1 MNNGCEG
8 NLPKGASSGAFAR
21 RMRAALRT
29 LIAWAGMALLAKAQA
44 EGTAAQVA
52 PVEARASLWN
62 GFEKESFLIN
72 GCEAYVVIPKIA
84 APGKPW
90 IWRTSFP
97 DYQPAVDVELVR
109 NGWHIGYINV
119 VELLGSD
126 SSLDAMD
133 QFYVQVRSQWGLA
146 ERMALE
152 PCSRGGLPAYRYAAR
167 HPERIACIYGDSP
180 VMDFRSWPLKW
191 ARDHS
196 VEWQKVLRAY
206 GFKDDAEAMA
216 YSKNPIDQLA
226 PLARAGI
233 PIRHVICL
241 GDQVVP
247 PEFNTLEA
255 KRRLQAMGS
264 DLEVVSVKE
273 SDEYWGHHFPL
284 PDEFGSVRFVM
295 DHSYVLP
302 EGHEYFQLRDGLA
315 NCEATFEKERR
326 GRVVFFGG
334 SITFNPGWRDDVM
347 RYLQQRF
354 PRTTFDFAAAGI
366 PSLGS
371 VPHAFRLERDV
382 LAGGPVDLIFVEAAV
397 NDHNYDTY
405 PNRTV
410 LALRGME
417 GVVRHLRLA
426 NPLTDIVEL
435 HFIHD
440 EHFETYRTGQT
451 PYTIAAHE
459 QVAARYGC
467 PSLNLSREVSDRIN
481 AHEFTWAG
489 DFRNIH
495 PSPYGQLLYAD
506 SITRMLDACLAAPP
520 AAPRPHG
527 LPRPLDAFSYFNGR
541 LGTLRDA
548 RIVAGFTLDPSW
560 KPSDG
565 LPTRDGF
572 VNVPALVATEPGSEF
587 DLDFEGNAVGLLITS
602 GPDAGIVES
611 SVDGGAWK
619 KIDTFTIFSP
629 SLHLPWAIILADGL
643 PQGRHA
649 IRVRIA
655 PDHNPKSTGTALR
668 AQLILL
674 N

>member
-1 MNNGCEG
+1 MRS
-8 NLPKGASSGAFAR
+8 ASPLIRLRDSLVALISAAGLAFVPGVR
-21 RMRAALRT
+21 CGE
-29 LIAWAGMALLAKAQA
+29 IAGR
-44 EGTAAQVA
+44 VA
-52 PVEARASLWN
+52 PVGTQVSEWN
-62 GFEKESFLIN
+62 GYEKQSFLVN
-72 GCEAYVVIPKIA
+72 GFPAYVVIPKIA

-97 DYQPAVDVELVR
+97 DYQPVVDIELVR
-109 NGWHIGYINV
+109 NGWHIGYIDV

-126 SSLDAMD
+126 SSLDDMD
-133 QFYVQVRSQWGLA
+133 QFYAQVRCQWGLA

-167 HPERIACIYGDSP
+167 HPERVACIYGDSP
-180 VMDFRSWPLKW
+180 VMDFKSWPMKW
-191 ARDHS
+191 TRDNAA
-196 VEWQKVLRAY
+196 EWQKVLKDY
-206 GFKDDAEAMA
+206 GFKDAAEAMA
-216 YSKNPIDQLA
+216 YAKNPIDQLA
-226 PLARAGI
+226 PIARAKI

-247 PEFNTLEA
+247 PESNTLEA
-255 KRRLQAMGS
+255 KRRLGQLGS

-273 SDEYWGHHFPL
+273 SSEFWGHHFPY
-284 PDEFGSVRFVM
+284 PDVFGSVRFVM
-295 DHSYVLP
+295 DNSYVLP
-302 EGHEYFQLRDGLA
+302 DGHEYFQLRDGLA
-315 NCEATFEKERR
+315 NCKAKFEREGR

-334 SITFNPGWRDDVM
+334 SITFNPGWRDEVM
-347 RYLQQRF
+347 RYLQERF
-354 PRTTFDFAAAGI
+354 PGTKFDFVAAGI

-397 NDHNYDTY
+397 NDHNYDDY
-405 PNRTV
+405 PNRSE

-426 NPLTDIVEL
+426 NPLTDVVEL

-440 EHFETYRTGQT
+440 QHFLTYGKGQI

-459 QVAARYGC
+459 RVAARYGC
-467 PSLNLSREVSDRIN
+467 PSLNLSLEVNDRIN

-489 DFRNIH
+489 DFRGIH

-506 SITRMLDACLAAPP
+506 SITRMLDAAFAGRS
-520 AAPRPHG
+520 AAPRPHE
-527 LPRPLDAFSYFNGR
+527 LVEPLDEFSYFNGR
-541 LGTLRDA
+541 LGRLADA
-548 RIVAGFTLDPSW
+548 RVAFGFKLDPSW
-560 KPSDG
+560 KPEGS

-572 VNVPALVATEPGSEF
+572 VNVPALVATESGSEF
-587 DLDFEGNAVGLLITS
+587 DLNFEGNAVGLLITS

-611 SVDGGAWK
+611 SVDGGSWK
-619 KIDTFTIFSP
+619 QIDTFTMFSP

-643 PQGRHA
+643 AQGRHA

-655 PDHNPKSTGTALR
+655 SDHNPKSTGTALR
-668 AQLILL
+668 VQLLL
-674 N
+674 FN